1 MKISK
6 ARLQQIIK
14 EEVEAHLR
22 RENAAIDIDEGEL
35 KNLVSEMKKGKKEDL
50 SLSDKKAYEQSP
62 EDYDIVVS
70 PSDGK
75 TRLSKKGIEDP
86 NVDYMKRDRFDENME
101 EGLEGVI
108 SLIKDRGAEG
118 AVKALKGKKEIDN
131 PWALVNAA
139 LTKMGRKGLSR
150 SDESAETS
158 EDQLFTKKR
167 DPQTGERE
175 KVAPKKNG
183 IRVELKTC

>member
-14 EEVEAHLR
+14 EEVEAHIK
-22 RENAAIDIDEGEL
+22 REGSLLEL
-35 KNLVSEMKKGKKEDL
+35 DAKDLQNLLKESGKYEDL
-50 SLSDKKAYEQSP
+50 NPQEKKLYDIAP
-62 EDYDIVVS
+62 ADYDIIVD
-70 PSDGK
+70 PGTGK
-75 TRLSKKGIEDP
+75 TRLDKKGVEDP
-86 NVDYMKRDRFDENME
+86 NIRYLEKDRFDENIE

-118 AVKALKGKKEIDN
+118 AVRALKGKKEIDN

-150 SDESAETS
+150 SDESMKTA
-158 EDQLFTKKR
+158 EDQLH
-167 DPQTGERE
+167 DPSS
-175 KVAPKKNG
+175 KAVVKPKDK